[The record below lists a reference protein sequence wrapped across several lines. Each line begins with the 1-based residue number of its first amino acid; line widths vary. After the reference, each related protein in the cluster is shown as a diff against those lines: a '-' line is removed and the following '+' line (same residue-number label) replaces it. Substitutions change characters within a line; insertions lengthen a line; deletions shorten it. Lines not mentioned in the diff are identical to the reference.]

1 MENPYKSFIQKLEF
15 FWGNNFIPQDEQC
28 SQFESFKK
36 NHRKQLFKSNKTYAA
51 LTEVMLLR
59 MAERQIEAEKLTDN
73 FRKAFNRMANPLF
86 AHRWRRMQIIESF
99 RLGTNTHSINH
110 VISLIDDADK
120 NQWPE
125 EQLKALFLQHLFE
138 KKGGYFNKA
147 LKTAQQ
153 LKLLANQLQ
162 NQYYILQAAWA
173 VAHIYFYFDQM
184 DAALNECLRVRHLFG
199 NDYSQPQHVA
209 FYLLLADCMVG
220 CKRLD
225 EAAEIFNSLED
236 FLNKPGAPMPV
247 TYLHVISNIAS
258 ISAKRSEYGKAIEAF
273 NKALLLSRQLKQP
286 EAEVNIHIN
295 LAGNYLKQNEYAL
308 MDSAIKNGMLLAKRL
323 NHLQYDIKLL
333 QLKAKHAEAI
343 GDNKLALKIQ
353 QQYHER
359 YESWQHLENH
369 EKLRALETRHELE
382 LQKMKET
389 HMKKELAY
397 LEQEMQQLNAHLEQK
412 NKLINQFSG
421 YFNELEQ
428 TNIRRKEIFTKLREM
443 VNTVKLSQN
452 NERAQYSSRFNE
464 AHQQAIYT
472 LCKAYPEI
480 TNAEAGTAIMLS
492 SGLSNK
498 DIASLTLTTVRNIEK
513 HRFNLRRKLKLKRD
527 NDLVKSIRHII
538 SEQDK

>member
-1 MENPYKSFIQKLEF
+1 MGAGNKSFISELES
-15 FWGNNFIPQDEQC
+15 FWGNNFTPQDEQC
-28 SQFESFKK
+28 SQFEIFKK

-59 MAERQIEAEKLTDN
+59 MAERQIEAEKLTGN

-110 VISLIDDADK
+110 VMSLIDEADK

-125 EQLKALFLQHLFE
+125 EQLKALFLLHLFE

-173 VAHIYFYFDQM
+173 VAHIYFYFDQL
-184 DAALNECLRVRHLFG
+184 DAALNECLRVQHLFG

-220 CKRLD
+220 CNRLD
-225 EAAEIFNSLED
+225 EAAAIFSSLED
-236 FLNKPGAPMPV
+236 FLNKPEAPMPV

-258 ISAKRSEYGKAIEAF
+258 ISAKRNEYGKAIEAF
-273 NKALLLSRQLKQP
+273 RKALLLSRQLKQP
-286 EAEVNIHIN
+286 EAEVNILIN
-295 LAGNYLKQNEYAL
+295 LAGNYLKQDEYAL
-308 MDSAIKNGMLLAKRL
+308 MDSAIKSGMLLAKRL
-323 NHLQYDIKLL
+323 NHAQYDIKLL

-359 YESWQHLENH
+359 YETWQHLENY
-369 EKLRALETRHELE
+369 EKLRALETKHELE
-382 LQKMKET
+382 IQKMRESL
-389 HMKKELAY
+389 MKKEVEI
-397 LEQEMQQLNAHLEQK
+397 LEQDMQQLNAHIEQK
-412 NKLINQFSG
+412 DKLINQFTG
-421 YFNELEQ
+421 YFTELEQ
-428 TNIRRKEIFTKLREM
+428 TNIRRKEIFIKLREM
-443 VNTVKLSQN
+443 AHSVRLSQN
-452 NERAQYSSRFNE
+452 KERAQYSARFNE
-464 AHQQAIYT
+464 SHGQAMDV
-472 LCKAYPEI
+472 LMNAYSGI
-480 TNAEAGTAIMLS
+480 THGEAGTAVMLTK
-492 SGLSNK
+492 GLSNK

-513 HRFNLRRKLKLKRD
+513 HRLNLRKKLKLKRED
-527 NDLVKSIRHII
+527 DLVKSIRQII
-538 SEQDK
+538 SNNNK